1 MRKHSKNRRLEER
14 KAATLFSESTK
25 APVAYLG
32 DRYPFH
38 ARLNHQRLA
47 RLKAITGGTLY
58 SRGAILFTEGQ
69 RPDGVYVILEGRVKL
84 SVSSAHGRCFI
95 IGFFGPGTVFGLAAA
110 ISGRPQGSTA
120 EIVKTTRVALVP
132 HEDLLRQLQG
142 SEEAAFQASE
152 MVSEEY
158 FFILSKIKVIELA
171 QSAEEKLVRFL
182 LGLNPEA
189 ASLKGEV
196 RLELDLSQE
205 AVAQMIGVSRETV
218 SRLFSRLKK
227 RRILD
232 WKRSA
237 LVIRDRTALE
247 KFLEVSGEGSKPG
260 RACL

>member
-1 MRKHSKNRRLEER
+1 MKKRSKNRRLEER

-32 DRYPFH
+32 DRQPFH

-47 RLKAITGGTLY
+47 RLKAITGGSFY
-58 SRGAILFTEGQ
+58 SRGTILFAEGQ
-69 RPDGVYVILEGRVKL
+69 RPDGLYVVLEGRVKL

-95 IGFFGPGTVFGLAAA
+95 IDFFGPGTVLGLAET
-110 ISGRPQGSTA
+110 ISRRPHGSTA
-120 EIVKTTRVALVP
+120 EIVKTSRLALLP
-132 HEDLLRQLQG
+132 HEELLQQLQG
-142 SEEAAFQASE
+142 SQEAAFQASE
-152 MVSEEY
+152 LVSEEY
-158 FFILSKIKVIELA
+158 FFILSKIKAIQLA
-171 QSAEEKLVRFL
+171 QSAEERLVRFL

-189 ASLKGEV
+189 ASSKGEI
-196 RLELDLSQE
+196 RLELGLSQE

-237 LVIRDRTALE
+237 LVIRDRSALE
-247 KFLEVSGEGSKPG
+247 GFLEDSEEAANPG
-260 RACL
+260 RASL

>member
-1 MRKHSKNRRLEER
+1 MRKLSKNRRLEER

-25 APVAYLG
+25 APTAYLG
-32 DRYPFH
+32 ERHPFY
-38 ARLNHQRLA
+38 ARLNHHSLS
-47 RLKAITGGTLY
+47 RLKAITGGALY
-58 SRGAILFTEGQ
+58 SRGAILLAEGQ
-69 RPDGVYVILEGRVKL
+69 RPNGVYVMLEGRIKL

-110 ISGRPQGSTA
+110 ISGRPHGSTA
-120 EIVKTTRVALVP
+120 EIVKTSRVALVP

-142 SEEAAFQASE
+142 SEVAAFQACE

-158 FFILSKIKVIELA
+158 FFILGKIKAIQLA

-182 LGLNPEA
+182 LGLSAQA
-189 ASLKGEV
+189 ASSRGEV
-196 RLELDLSQE
+196 RFELGLSQE
-205 AVAQMIGVSRETV
+205 AIAQMIGVSRETV

-237 LVIRDRTALE
+237 LVIRDRNALE
-247 KFLEVSGEGSKPG
+247 ESLEFSGEASNSG